1 MKYPKL
7 SNFKRNNIGRIGV
20 VDIGS
25 NSVRL
30 VVFDGA
36 SRSPSYYFNEK
47 IMCGLGVGLTEKFL
61 LHDKGKKRALLAIKR
76 FMNITKKMNLSQI
89 IGIATAA
96 VRKSIDGEEFLEKI
110 INETSPEIFV
120 ASGEEEARLSA
131 NGV

>member
-47 IMCGLGVGLTEKFL
+47 IMCGLGVG
-61 LHDKGKKRALLAIKR
+61 
-76 FMNITKKMNLSQI
+76 
-89 IGIATAA
+89 
-96 VRKSIDGEEFLEKI
+96 
-110 INETSPEIFV
+110 
-120 ASGEEEARLSA
+120 
-131 NGV
+131 